1 MNRKL
6 ALLAATA
13 IVSGLLAAPAFA
25 DVNVRADITKD
36 KDTIVNVSVDIFK
49 DIDINVDLIDA
60 TTQGLGEAEAFVN
73 ADTSNN
79 IVTLENRNGEVDDGE
94 IVETFTSRLATMADA
109 VNDNLGVIIQFNQD
123 VGDNVNQGNV
133 VSIAFVDVADD
144 PATLDDLEF
153 ATTHS
158 EAAVSQRSANNQV
171 RFDGAFPGFDIDPRL
186 ADSDTFHV
194 RAEIANVLERNN
206 GVIMGNQ
213 NAGQNS
219 NQHNAM
225 ALAVGVDSALA
236 LAEGDL
242 GQEVTGNNRTFDS
255 ASFKRAQIFSSINEN
270 TGVTAFNQNTG
281 HNNNQGTVISIA
293 ATGAAGGLVPGN

>member
-36 KDTIVNVSVDIFK
+36 KDTFVNVSVSITK
-49 DIDINVDLIDA
+49 DIDINVDLTDV
-60 TTQGLGEAEAFVN
+60 TSQGLGEAEAFVN

-79 IVTLENRNGEVDDGE
+79 IVNLENLNGEVDDGE

-144 PATLDDLEF
+144 PGTPDDLEF

-171 RFDGAFPGFDIDPRL
+171 RFDGEFPGFGINPRA
-186 ADSDTFHV
+186 ADDDTFHV